1 MWRAGDLLSVESS
14 VFLWRV
20 EMAHNIDNY
29 KEVGKSLERARRSL
43 LPPADME
50 RLVRSATRFHDVIS
64 QNQRS
69 LAAIASQIESS
80 SAVLRLGTRYADLA
94 KAFESQLTL
103 PKLAAIT
110 PNLLGAFQANAA
122 RWRGITESLGL
133 QTARWRSMM
142 ESLDLSAVRMKLPES
157 AFEQMKRS
165 ALVWDSGLSEAVKR
179 FAETNLLSQRA
190 DLCSRL
196 LEPSGVFSKF
206 AEETLLRIK
215 GMPEPRMLR
224 ALNASLALADAQHL
238 ANIDALSSFAT
249 ATVDDERVSMPRLL
263 AGPFVQQEELLD
275 LPEVDDEEEVD
286 MLASRSPAAQAS
298 ERSREVL
305 TLTTCCNKASCVK
318 GGSEIFKPTT
328 KVMEVFT
335 DLPWLTPQDEKTFAE
350 FIDCVYFVLYEGAGK
365 DNLRFLSDHGG
376 PLARG
381 DCQVVWCIKILR
393 NKWLRHDVDHGKQ
406 SDIERSWGDLG
417 SNLRWLGLE
426 GYPRSRADFRRLH
439 ERLLEEVGD
448 FLSKL
453 LHRI

>member
-20 EMAHNIDNY
+20 EMAHDIDNY

-69 LAAIASQIESS
+69 LAAI
-80 SAVLRLGTRYADLA
+80 
-94 KAFESQLTL
+94 
-103 PKLAAIT
+103 T
-110 PNLLGAFQANAA
+110 PNFLGAFQANAA

-133 QTARWRSMM
+133 QTARWRSVM

-196 LEPSGVFSKF
+196 LEPSRVFSKF

-263 AGPFVQQEELLD
+263 AGPFV
-275 LPEVDDEEEVD
+275 
-286 MLASRSPAAQAS
+286 
-298 ERSREVL
+298 
-305 TLTTCCNKASCVK
+305 
-318 GGSEIFKPTT
+318 
-328 KVMEVFT
+328 
-335 DLPWLTPQDEKTFAE
+335 
-350 FIDCVYFVLYEGAGK
+350 
-365 DNLRFLSDHGG
+365 
-376 PLARG
+376 
-381 DCQVVWCIKILR
+381 
-393 NKWLRHDVDHGKQ
+393 
-406 SDIERSWGDLG
+406 
-417 SNLRWLGLE
+417 
-426 GYPRSRADFRRLH
+426 
-439 ERLLEEVGD
+439 
-448 FLSKL
+448 
-453 LHRI
+453 